1 MNALQ
6 PDANITDANLTDAN
20 LTNLAAPAI
29 TGAPAALPA
38 GCFISTDTPGKDIL
52 SC

>member
-6 PDANITDANLTDAN
+6 PDANLAYANLTDAN

-38 GCFISTDTPGKDIL
+38 GCFISTDTLGNDIL
-52 SC
+52 CC